1 MARNTRIGRMK
12 EAVTKGNQKSRIMVL
27 ARGSC
32 ARSARGFTLIELMI
46 VLSIIVILVGIA
58 VGSYSQSVRRAR
70 EAVLKT
76 DLQTM
81 RQAIDNYTMD
91 KQQAPQSLDD
101 LVSAHY
107 MREIPIDPVCQA
119 MDWNPH
125 FGDTVLSPEQTTVG
139 LDDVFS
145 GCDQTGSNGAQ
156 YTTW

>member
-1 MARNTRIGRMK
+1 MNIASTTQAWAKLEWRRLRTL
-12 EAVTKGNQKSRIMVL
+12 S
-27 ARGSC
+27 SDH
-32 ARSARGFTLIELMI
+32 GFTLIELMI

-58 VGSYSQSVRRAR
+58 VGSYKQSVLRAR
-70 EAVLKT
+70 EAVLKQ

-91 KQQAPQSLDD
+91 KQQAPQSLED

-107 MREIPIDPVCQA
+107 LREIPVDPVCNA

-139 LDDVFS
+139 MDDVFS
-145 GCDQTGSNGAQ
+145 GCDQTASDGRS